1 MPEYYHKGFHY
12 EHNFQIDP
20 RMQQMTTIR
29 LSFWTALSDL
39 GGFYDGL
46 YVLIR
51 FFVMPIAA
59 SFFQAE
65 LVKGIRVRSTDGFES
80 TQERNKQ

>member
-59 SFFQAE
+59 SFF
-65 LVKGIRVRSTDGFES
+65 
-80 TQERNKQ
+80 